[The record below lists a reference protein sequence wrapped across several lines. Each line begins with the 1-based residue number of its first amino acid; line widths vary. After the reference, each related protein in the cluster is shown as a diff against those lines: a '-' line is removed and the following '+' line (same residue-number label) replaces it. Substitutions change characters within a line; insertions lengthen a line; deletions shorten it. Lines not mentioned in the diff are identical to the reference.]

1 MASQQT
7 PYSGFAPQPEQQIQ
21 QLQAQRAAQNQS
33 LSYSTEQQALQS
45 QLQNQ
50 HSVSSQSPAP
60 MSNNFHPQ
68 QLAQPQTQSQLLQL
82 TTEMPEEG
90 QLQQDIFS
98 HNGSMND
105 PNLSG
110 MGNMPFYGNVSMAPN
125 QGVLNRANLQ
135 FEGCLEDMMFNWT
148 KEEKSCRRRLVQFWR
163 RHENNTIYCRFRP
176 VSPPQ
181 KTPSSILI
189 SCIYWEEK
197 GSYVV
202 TSVDCITLLESL
214 ISVRFTVEEKN
225 RIRRNLE
232 GFRPLTVAKCKPDT
246 AEFFKLIMAFPNP
259 KPRNIEKD
267 VKVFPWRIL
276 SYALQKIVSKYAA
289 GFTPAY
295 GLGMGSFN
303 NGLSNI
309 SSGMAS
315 PIGPGTQRL
324 DAPFPSGIP
333 ARANLQ
339 RRFSQPVNSL
349 SNMSRFHPYGGQGPP
364 GNRFASNFT
373 SRNPSISELPD
384 DFSLK
389 ETQEA
394 EANQRQSATQTSE
407 LVANPSD
414 MGEHS
419 LASLNLETSFQNNG
433 FMPTFS
439 GRSGQ
444 HLDQGFVSSMTPI
457 MQGSHF
463 RQNSGPRRH
472 SLADPYSLQRFQ
484 AARLGINPMGMTNT
498 SGESPPTFDFNS
510 AQNGLINSNA
520 SYTIKEDEEFLIDG
534 QNNGNIMA
542 TNGQM
547 VGMRGN
553 NHQSFPNG
561 GIRNTNESQNNDPS
575 LAFMNSQR
583 NFNQLQAAGMFNG
596 MQFNMQTSSAEE
608 NQAPPAYST

>member
-7 PYSGFAPQPEQQIQ
+7 PYSGFTPQPDQQIQ
-21 QLQAQRAAQNQS
+21 QLQAQRAAQNQA
-33 LSYSTEQQALQS
+33 LSFPIDQQSLQS
-45 QLQNQ
+45 HLQNQ
-50 HSVSSQSPAP
+50 QSLHSQSSVP
-60 MSNNFHPQ
+60 MSNNFQPQ
-68 QLAQPQTQSQLLQL
+68 QLAQSQSQSQMLQL
-82 TTEMPEEG
+82 NNEIPEEG
-90 QLQQDIFS
+90 QLQQDMFS
-98 HNGSMND
+98 QNGSLND
-105 PNLSG
+105 QNMPG
-110 MGNMPFYGNVSMAPN
+110 MGNMPFYGNVPLPPN

-135 FEGCLEDMMFNWT
+135 YEGCLEDMMFNWT
-148 KEEKSCRRRLVQFWR
+148 DEEKTCRRRLVQFWR
-163 RHENNTIYCRFRP
+163 RHENNTIFCRFRP

-303 NGLSNI
+303 GGFSNL
-309 SSGMAS
+309 SSGMHS
-315 PIGPGTQRL
+315 PIGQGSQRL
-324 DAPFPSGIP
+324 DAPFNSGIP

-349 SNMSRFHPYGGQGPP
+349 SNMGRFHPYGVQGAQ

-373 SRNPSISELPD
+373 SRNPSISEIPD

-389 ETQEA
+389 ESQEVNL
-394 EANQRQSATQTSE
+394 NQRPPGAQSNEQ
-407 LVANPSD
+407 LLNPSD
-414 MGEHS
+414 IGEHS
-419 LASLNLETSFQNNG
+419 LASLNLESSFGNNN
-433 FMPTFS
+433 FMSPFP
-439 GRSGQ
+439 GRSGAHMNQ
-444 HLDQGFVSSMTPI
+444 DFVSGMTPM
-457 MQGSHF
+457 MQGSNF
-463 RQNSGPRRH
+463 RQQSGPRRH

-484 AARLGINPMGMTNT
+484 AARLGINPMGMGNT
-498 SGESPPTFDFNS
+498 PGESPPTFDFNS
-510 AQNGLINSNA
+510 AQSGLMNSNA
-520 SYTIKEDEEFLIDG
+520 SYTIKEEDEYPLDG
-534 QNNGNIMA
+534 HDNGNMMT
-542 TNGQM
+542 TNGQI
-547 VGMRGN
+547 VGMRGSN
-553 NHQSFPNG
+553 QQSFSNNG
-561 GIRNTNESQNNDPS
+561 MRSNDNQNNDPS

-583 NFNQLQAAGMFNG
+583 NFNQLQAAGIFNG
-596 MQFNMQTSSAEE
+596 MQFNMQTSSGEE